1 MFLAMVT
8 FNNDQV
14 VQKIRDKQGTMGLR
28 EYASSLGIT
37 AAYLSDLYKGR
48 REPGPKILKKFKLT
62 KKRIT
67 TAVYVNAKS

>member
-8 FNNDQV
+8 FNNEQV
-14 VQKIRDKQGTMGLR
+14 VKKIRDKQGTMGLR

-37 AAYLSDLYKGR
+37 AAYLSDIYKGR

-62 KKRIT
+62 KNRT
-67 TAVYVNAKS
+67 TTVVYVQAK